1 MVKFLIYLKLNNYKK
16 IKFYK
21 FISKIIKHI
30 YNSSIY
36 INQKKFKKLKTFN
49 EPLIRIKKHIFN
61 SPNIEIT
68 FEFKMN
74 PEREEI
80 ALTQFHN
87 NYNINK
93 SYKDLKVL
101 FYSTKIIQFVNI
113 LKGLITYDILWKYY
127 VTKMNL
133 KTNYK
138 PNIKVS
144 DAVVLSL

>member
-21 FISKIIKHI
+21 FISNIIKHI
-30 YNSSIY
+30 YNSSIHK
-36 INQKKFKKLKTFN
+36 NQKKFKTFN

-80 ALTQFHN
+80 ALKQFHN

-93 SYKDLKVL
+93 SYKELKVL

-127 VTKMNL
+127 ITKMNL